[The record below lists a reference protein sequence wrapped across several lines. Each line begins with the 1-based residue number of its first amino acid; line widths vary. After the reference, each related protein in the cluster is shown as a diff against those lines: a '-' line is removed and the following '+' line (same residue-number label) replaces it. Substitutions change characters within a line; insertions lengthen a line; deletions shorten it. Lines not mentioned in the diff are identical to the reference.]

1 MSATQKDITA
11 KERSSEVARRI
22 IDLTSRNFASS
33 PLRGNA
39 FDNNRWSGK
48 VIRVIRGS
56 VHLGVLI
63 VLASALTCP
72 AAVYHV
78 TPGGDDSAVGDAEH
92 PFQTISRAAGIA
104 APGDV
109 VLIAPGVYREWVA
122 LTRSGT
128 AQKPIT
134 FQAERAGTAIIDGAD
149 PLTVWTPVTGRP
161 ELYITDW
168 PYDFIID
175 HKADGSPVRDHGAP
189 PPVGCAE
196 QILWEGHPLRQ
207 VMKSD
212 DLVPGS
218 FYVDWEY
225 HTLVVWLPGNL
236 DARNAKIE
244 GCVRPYLLS
253 PLEKDNNFS
262 DARYVTL
269 RGLVFRD
276 AANFAQRGGVILGT
290 GWVADHCTVEN
301 NNAGGMSL
309 NGDHILVDHCVLQY
323 NGFCGISGSGSF
335 NTIQDCIVRG
345 NNRKGFPPDWE
356 GGGGK
361 FCQTN
366 HLRVVRHASYD
377 NTGPGIWLDI
387 DNLDYS
393 ITDSTFHGNHGLHAD
408 WEGSGIC
415 LEISPG
421 PGVISRN
428 VIYSNTGAG
437 ILLAE
442 SQHVA
447 VQANTLVD
455 NGKGV
460 ELRAMSDRDNHRL
473 GSIDISRNHFK
484 EWRSAAI
491 ATSLGDWTVKSAAER
506 GIRID
511 GDFFDAG
518 RDKPYFSWGGSSLA
532 DLAEIRSVLG
542 LEGQGSVQAI
552 RFLYPLENA
561 KTLGDPTRPTIARA
575 LKGAAAGKEVT
586 IPASCRSPLFNDD
599 MVAVFDDQNACVAV
613 TVPTVDLRQRVES
626 ALTIWPAAA
635 PISLDIRIDD
645 IQPHHSGGFAS
656 TDVHATL
663 MAVN

>member
-1 MSATQKDITA
+1 MTATKKFYREGA
-11 KERSSEVARRI
+11 KERSCTKNYPS
-22 IDLTSRNFASS
+22 DNLTSRNFASS

-39 FDNNRWSGK
+39 FDHNRRSGE
-48 VIRVIRGS
+48 VVRVIRGS

-63 VLASALTCP
+63 LLASALTCR

-92 PFQTISRAAGIA
+92 PFLTISRAAGIA
-104 APGDV
+104 GPGDV
-109 VLIAPGVYREWVA
+109 VLIGPGVYREWVA
-122 LTRSGT
+122 LSHSGT
-128 AQKPIT
+128 AEKPIT
-134 FQAERAGTAIIDGAD
+134 FQAEQAGTAIIDGAD
-149 PLTVWTPVTGRP
+149 PLTVWTPLTGRP
-161 ELYITDW
+161 ELYEADW

-175 HKADGSPVRDHGAP
+175 HKPDGSPVRDHGAP

-262 DARYVTL
+262 DARYVKL
-269 RGLVFRD
+269 VGLVFRD
-276 AANFAQRGGVILGT
+276 AANFAQRGGVILQT

-323 NGFCGISGSGSF
+323 NGFCGMSGSGSF

-366 HLRVVRHASYD
+366 HLRVIRHASYD

-415 LEISPG
+415 VEISPG
-421 PGVISRN
+421 PGVVSRN
-428 VIYSNTGAG
+428 IIYSNTGAG

-442 SQHVA
+442 SEHVD
-447 VQANTLVD
+447 VQGNTLVD
-455 NGKGV
+455 NAKGV

-473 GSIDISRNHFK
+473 GSIDISRNRFK

-491 ATSLGDWTVKSAAER
+491 ATSLGDWSAKSAAER

-518 RDKPYFSWGGSSLA
+518 RDKPYFSWGDSTLA
-532 DLAEIRSVLG
+532 DLPAIRSVLG
-542 LEGQGSVQAI
+542 MEAQGSVQAI

-561 KTLGDPTRPTIARA
+561 KTLADPTRPTIAKA
-575 LKGAAAGKEVT
+575 LTGAAEGSVVT
-586 IPASCRSPLFNDD
+586 IPASCRSPLFNNDS
-599 MVAVFDDQNACVAV
+599 VAVFDQENTCVAL
-613 TVPTVDLRQRVES
+613 TLPTADLRQTVQD
-626 ALTIWPAAA
+626 ALSIWPSAA
-635 PISLDIRIDD
+635 PISLEIRIER
-645 IQPHHSGGFAS
+645 INPHQDLRG
-656 TDVHATL
+656 TLIAT
-663 MAVN
+663 N